1 MLNGNIKKLII
12 VGDEKSDVY
21 CEYLS
26 MLISCR
32 DDEKSEN
39 ENDKTVG
46 IVDGTVDSAIWTDEI
61 YRNNR
66 CHTSSR
72 QKILFIGDSRSSKN
86 VAPNIQCFD
95 ENNYGVIIGW
105 LGNKAVINADVDVF
119 KKDKVLYQK
128 FYDEYVSLVKEYN
141 NKLFDIENEKP
152 AKFIDERI
160 KENLDKTK
168 QVVNSLVGK
177 KLINKDEE
185 KQDNIKPSNLD
196 MTEVVPLVGT
206 TSLAGISI
214 SIPGVAPMILGC
226 LPLPCI
232 SYIAHEA
239 KESKINYDK
248 IKEQQFRYAVLKFY
262 LNYFNAFM
270 ELI

>member
-1 MLNGNIKKLII
+1 MLNGDVKKLII
-12 VGDEKSDVY
+12 VGNEKSDVY

-32 DDEKSEN
+32 DDEKDEN
-39 ENDKTVG
+39 GNDKTVG
-46 IVDGTVDSAIWTDEI
+46 IADGTVDSAIWTDEI
-61 YRNNR
+61 YRDNR

-72 QKILFIGDSRSSKN
+72 QKILFIGDSKSVKN

-95 ENNYGVIIGW
+95 ENNYGVVIGW

-119 KKDKVLYQK
+119 KKDKILYQK

-141 NKLFDIENEKP
+141 NKLFDIENEGP
-152 AKFIDERI
+152 AKFIDDRI

-177 KLINKDEE
+177 KTVNKGEE
-185 KQDNIKPSNLD
+185 KQDNIKLSNLD
-196 MTEVVPLVGT
+196 MAAAVPLVGT
-206 TSLAGISI
+206 TSLAGLSV
-214 SIPGVAPMILGC
+214 SIPGLAPMILAS
-226 LPLPCI
+226 LPIP
-232 SYIAHEA
+232 YIVHEA

-262 LNYFNAFM
+262 LQYFNAFM